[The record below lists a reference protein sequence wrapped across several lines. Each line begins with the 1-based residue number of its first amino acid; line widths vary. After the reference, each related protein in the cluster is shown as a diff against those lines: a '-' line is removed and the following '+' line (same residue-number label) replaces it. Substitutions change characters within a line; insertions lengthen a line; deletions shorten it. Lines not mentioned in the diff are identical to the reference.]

1 MKNWGGVWQWNI
13 PHLASS
19 ELSWQSLSPSQ
30 MYAGF
35 VQIPVPH
42 WNWPGLHL
50 NSAVERHMHKCAF
63 ITHLLVM
70 LQGENVSPTI
80 HITHGSRQAR
90 QIGRHSRP
98 RCHTSTRTGYTCRS
112 CRQLMRDVEEH
123 ISNEKWYV
131 SLWSLRSWSGSSI
144 MRSPGWRCS
153 WTCTVSHQRP
163 GRSSWDR
170 HIYNLRPERAD
181 TSYCSRRCLSGT
193 GDLWLQRETRERYIT
208 PKTPTIS
215 RQITSRHKTRSSK
228 LGSISEECLWQWCV

>member
-1 MKNWGGVWQWNI
+1 MCLLQSTSLTAVGRLVRSVATVVLGVTL
-13 PHLASS
+13 PPERDTLVVLAD
-19 ELSWQSLSPSQ
+19 
-30 MYAGF
+30 
-35 VQIPVPH
+35 
-42 WNWPGLHL
+42 
-50 NSAVERHMHKCAF
+50 K
-63 ITHLLVM
+63 
-70 LQGENVSPTI
+70 
-80 HITHGSRQAR
+80 
-90 QIGRHSRP
+90 
-98 RCHTSTRTGYTCRS
+98 
-112 CRQLMRDVEEH
+112 LMRDVEEH

-208 PKTPTIS
+208 PKTLTIS